1 MYSDAVEKETVDIE
15 PAQESRVAQIVSA
28 EEYQP
33 VDYFEVFDEKA
44 FGYFHIVEVCEIGV
58 DEVVFEGGRG
68 EGMGCGGDI
77 PARVARYLAD
87 DAVHSSCIGIIQ
99 GADALAESRL
109 PSHIDNQ
116 QCCF

>member
-1 MYSDAVEKETVDIE
+1 MGICSFFST
-15 PAQESRVAQIVSA
+15 
-28 EEYQP
+28 
-33 VDYFEVFDEKA
+33 
-44 FGYFHIVEVCEIGV
+44 FGSILGKLVVGV
-58 DEVVFEGGRG
+58 NEMVFEGVRG
-68 EGMGCGGDI
+68 GGMGCGGDI